1 MSKNLSVL
9 VMGATGNQGGAVVRN
24 LLPKGHRIRTLTRN
38 PDSPKAQ
45 QLANQGKITM
55 STDEKKEL
63 NVMETLLNDQSY
75 HIEFK
80 VFLTNHVKHAVIALK
95 RLGASPQR
103 IQEYY
108 DTYVKCT
115 PYGYGVDPARP
126 SEHTITQDNWQE
138 YFGQHSS
145 FTSYCEFFDQK
156 EKELGM
162 EQLLGEYVPS
172 LLPGCVGSLMHGT
185 IHLGWALDSG
195 NRWMIIEGLAYMAF
209 SYVSCR
215 PERTYPA
222 TRGQAKDTSV
232 LESFLRIA
240 DAWEADGEAL
250 HNWLEATLTNDKY
263 SASSGFHPELA
274 VTGTQFNVA
283 KVLAEGHPLI
293 HETPAWIEEQDMA
306 TIWEGLYEAVTLLFM
321 TKPGDFLILHL
332 ITSLHAMEQIANR
345 LPIDQQ
351 KRAIKC
357 YWTAMLAVIF
367 SSGEVPTRA
376 TLEAL
381 YSQYQDA
388 VDHEE
393 SPMEGKEW
401 EHIVARALIEAEE
414 HNPKLVYVQRLLWKR
429 FGHRSLFR
437 IAAGNFTNT
446 PEIPKVESG
455 TTVGADRPC

>member
-1 MSKNLSVL
+1 
-9 VMGATGNQGGAVVRN
+9 
-24 LLPKGHRIRTLTRN
+24 
-38 PDSPKAQ
+38 
-45 QLANQGKITM
+45 M
-55 STDEKKEL
+55 STDEKKKL

-75 HIEFK
+75 HIEFN
-80 VFLTNHVKHAVIALK
+80 VFLTNHVKHAVIALN

-108 DTYVKCT
+108 ETYAKCT
-115 PYGYGVDPARP
+115 PYGYGLEPPKP
-126 SEHTITQDNWQE
+126 SEHIITQDNWQV
-138 YFGQHSS
+138 YFGKHCS
-145 FTSYCEFFDQK
+145 FTSYCQFFDQK
-156 EKELGM
+156 EKELGI
-162 EQLLGEYVPS
+162 ERLLAEYVPS

-209 SYVSCR
+209 SYVSCQ
-215 PERTYPA
+215 PEKTSPSA
-222 TRGQAKDTSV
+222 PEPVADKSV
-232 LESFLRIA
+232 LNSLLHIA
-240 DAWEADGEAL
+240 EAWGADGEAL

-274 VTGTQFNVA
+274 VTGFQYNIA
-283 KVLAEGHPLI
+283 KVLTEGHPLI
-293 HETPAWIEEQDMA
+293 HATPAWIEHLDMA
-306 TIWEGLYEAVTLLFM
+306 TIWKELYEGLTLLFVA
-321 TKPGDFLILHL
+321 KPGDFLILHL

-345 LPIDQQ
+345 IPVDQQ
-351 KRAIKC
+351 KSAIKC

-393 SPMEGKEW
+393 SPMEGEEW

-414 HNPKLVYVQRLLWKR
+414 HNPKLVYVQRSLWNR
-429 FGHRSLFR
+429 FGRRSLFR
-437 IAAGNFTNT
+437 IAASHFTTT
-446 PEIPKVESG
+446 PEIPKVENG

>member
-1 MSKNLSVL
+1 
-9 VMGATGNQGGAVVRN
+9 
-24 LLPKGHRIRTLTRN
+24 
-38 PDSPKAQ
+38 
-45 QLANQGKITM
+45 M

-63 NVMETLLNDQSY
+63 NLMETLLNDQSY
-75 HIEFK
+75 HIEFNG
-80 VFLTNHVKHAVIALK
+80 FLTNHVKHAVIALK
-95 RLGASPQR
+95 RLEASPQR

-115 PYGYGVDPARP
+115 PYGYGMEPPKP
-126 SEHTITQDNWQE
+126 SEHIITQDNWQE

-162 EQLLGEYVPS
+162 ERLLREYVHT

-209 SYVSCR
+209 SYLSCN
-215 PERTYPA
+215 PDKTYPA
-222 TRGQAKDTSV
+222 THGSVKDTSV

-240 DAWEADGEAL
+240 DAWESDREAL
-250 HNWLEATLTNDKY
+250 HGWLEATLTDDKY
-263 SASSGFHPELA
+263 EASTGFHPELA

-293 HETPAWIEEQDMA
+293 HATPAWIEEQDMA
-306 TIWEGLYEAVTLLFM
+306 TIWEGLHEALTLLFM

-345 LPIDQQ
+345 LSIDKQ

-357 YWTAMLAVIF
+357 YWTAILGIIF
-367 SSGEVPTRA
+367 SRDELPTRA

-381 YSQYQDA
+381 HSKYNGA
-388 VDHEE
+388 VDHDE
-393 SPMEGKEW
+393 SLTEGEAW
-401 EHIVARALIEAEE
+401 EDIVARALIEEEE

-437 IAAGNFTNT
+437 IAAGNFTTT